1 MNLHNTESDKG
12 GRSIGVFGEI
22 PSFRR
27 YETKLNP
34 YSQVLLKYIKK
45 APDLKNRPRFSQQ
58 SKKFLSKILKHIKEG
73 ETQFRKQPLSQIE
86 PSNYKTSDLY
96 SSIPKQIKTIIESQ
110 PTKQES
116 YEFSI
121 NNRNFRVQF
130 IIPTNKPQQ
139 PNEIQTALKLTYIWF
154 YVASQYTTNPKCASS
169 LQLYIYLIPHR
180 KVLPTIPNQPIEEIH
195 ANTAFTWACV
205 ENSTIQIFREEE
217 WFKVLIHETFH
228 TMGLDFSTMD
238 VRKCQ
243 QKITELF
250 SIKTEGLLF
259 ESYCETW
266 ATILN
271 CLFLGYFSET
281 ITTKILATT
290 ENLITLE
297 TKYAIFQSI
306 KVLKHYGLSYSD
318 IVYKTSDSI
327 QKRRPDVAGSVA
339 NGHRR
344 DDTRSSEATWRIE
357 QYVEKTNVFCYNVLK
372 ALMLYYLDDFLVW
385 CDTNNSGSLEF
396 LKTPKMIENFC
407 EWIETHYKT
416 KAYIEDYS
424 NLQRHFQ
431 GSQKSHETKYIFD
444 SMRMTIFG

>member
-12 GRSIGVFGEI
+12 GRSIRVFDEI

-34 YSQVLLKYIKK
+34 YSQQLLKHIKK
-45 APDLKNRPRFSQQ
+45 APDLKNTPRFSQQ

-73 ETQFRKQPLSQIE
+73 ETQFRKQTPQQRE
-86 PSNYKTSDLY
+86 PDQYKTSDLY
-96 SSIPKQIKTIIESQ
+96 SSIPKQIQSIIESQ

-116 YEFSI
+116 YEFSL

-139 PNEIQTALKLTYIWF
+139 LNEIQTALKLIYIWF
-154 YVASQYTTNPKCASS
+154 YVASQYATNTKCASS

-180 KVLPTIPNQPIEEIH
+180 KVLPVEPNQLIEELH

-228 TMGLDFSTMD
+228 TMGLDFSTMN
-238 VRKCQ
+238 VSKCQ
-243 QKITELF
+243 QKIAEWF

-266 ATILN
+266 ATVLN
-271 CLFLGYFSET
+271 CLFLSHFS
-281 ITTKILATT
+281 KANN
-290 ENLITLE
+290 ENLITIE
-297 TKYAIFQSI
+297 TKYAVFQSI

-318 IVYKTSDSI
+318 IVYKTPDSRT
-327 QKRRPDVAGSVA
+327 QR
-339 NGHRR
+339 
-344 DDTRSSEATWRIE
+344 E
-357 QYVEKTNVFCYNVLK
+357 QYSEKTNVFCYNVLK
-372 ALMLYYLDDFLVW
+372 AMMLYYLDDFLVW
-385 CDTNNSGSLEF
+385 CDSNNGGSLEF
-396 LKTPKMIENFC
+396 QKTPQMLENFCGWIEKHYKTVSYMEDYNKIQKWYLGSQKTPK
-407 EWIETHYKT
+407 YV
-416 KAYIEDYS
+416 
-424 NLQRHFQ
+424 
-431 GSQKSHETKYIFD
+431 FD

>member
-1 MNLHNTESDKG
+1 MN
-12 GRSIGVFGEI
+12 I
-22 PSFRR
+22 
-27 YETKLNP
+27 NP
-34 YSQVLLKYIKK
+34 YSQQLLKYIKK
-45 APDLKNRPRFSQQ
+45 APDLKNRPRFSQL
-58 SKKFLSKILKHIKEG
+58 SKKFLTRILKHIKEG
-73 ETQFRKQPLSQIE
+73 ETQFRKQPLSQRE
-86 PSNYKTSDLY
+86 PDQYKTSDLY

-130 IIPTNKPQQ
+130 IIPTNKPQP
-139 PNEIQTALKLTYIWF
+139 PNEIQTALKLIYIWF
-154 YVASQYTTNPKCASS
+154 YVASQYASNSKCASS

-180 KVLPTIPNQPIEEIH
+180 KVLPTIPNQPIEELH

-238 VRKCQ
+238 IRKCQ
-243 QKITELF
+243 QKIVEWF

-266 ATILN
+266 ATVLN
-271 CLFLGYFSET
+271 CLFLGYFS
-281 ITTKILATT
+281 KANV
-290 ENLITLE
+290 ENLITIE

-318 IVYKTSDSI
+318 IVYKTPDSRT
-327 QKRRPDVAGSVA
+327 QRRPDVAVSIA

-344 DDTRSSEATWRIE
+344 DDARGSEATWRIE
-357 QYVEKTNVFCYNVLK
+357 QYSEKTNVFCYNVLK
-372 ALMLYYLDDFLVW
+372 AMMLYYLDDFLVW

-396 LKTPKMIENFC
+396 LKTPTMLDNFC
-407 EWIETHYKT
+407 RWIEKHYKT
-416 KAYIEDYS
+416 ESYMEDYNNIQEWYVS
-424 NLQRHFQ
+424 
-431 GSQKSHETKYIFD
+431 SQKTPQYVFN